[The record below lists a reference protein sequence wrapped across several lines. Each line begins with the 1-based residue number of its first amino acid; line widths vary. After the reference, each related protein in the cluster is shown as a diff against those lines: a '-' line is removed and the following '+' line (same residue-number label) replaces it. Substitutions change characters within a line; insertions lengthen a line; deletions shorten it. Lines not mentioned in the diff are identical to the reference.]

1 MAIEL
6 LDALLRNVAIAAVAW
21 LPTRPAE
28 HLSDVGL
35 AVAPVVAGVAV
46 NDKALAVGPWPYRQR
61 AIAPIERENYW
72 IGFRAVASLGPER
85 RY

>member
-35 AVAPVVAGVAV
+35 AIAPVVAGVAV

-61 AIAPIERENYW
+61 AIAPIVAGAGTHHLAADNVAAERT
-72 IGFRAVASLGPER
+72 L
-85 RY
+85 

>member
-28 HLSDVGL
+28 HF
-35 AVAPVVAGVAV
+35 APVVAGVAV

-61 AIAPIERENYW
+61 AIAPIVAGAGTHHLAADNVAAERT
-72 IGFRAVASLGPER
+72 L
-85 RY
+85 